1 MRDILRK
8 IIRLSLKIIASIL
21 IFTFALELLNQ
32 SPIEEGEGS
41 SRISKG
47 GEPTV
52 KKEVRIPDKEDI
64 ESLRQTCNE
73 VIEYLQGQE
82 VVLDDITELYNQ
94 VQEAK
99 VCRKANK
106 RFNELSAKYSEYKT
120 QLDEIQEHI
129 SKFVEEYNTY
139 MEMLESI
146 PSYAKTLKEEKYAEF
161 ERELKS
167 KCEPILNESQ
177 KYDDNEE
184 LITNMYL
191 EAKKIADDFFEEYY
205 ELMCQL
211 VVGEAGNGDLQE
223 QSRIINVAE
232 NRVEHPAF
240 KYYTI
245 KDVMFAP
252 GQYECTWN
260 GGIYKTQSE
269 QLRENVRAYLRGEV
283 ETGMPDDV
291 VWQAKFP
298 QGSRKDDPWF
308 YNEENGHY
316 FCYY

>member
-8 IIRLSLKIIASIL
+8 ILRLSFKIL
-21 IFTFALELLNQ
+21 ICILILTFALDLL
-32 SPIEEGEGS
+32 SEPIANIGEDT
-41 SRISKG
+41 SRTSEDK
-47 GEPTV
+47 EPTV
-52 KKEVRIPDKEDI
+52 KKEANIPTKEDL
-64 ESLRQTCNE
+64 ESLRKSYNE
-73 VIEYLQGQE
+73 IIEYLDGKE
-82 VVLDDITELYNQ
+82 VVIDEITQLYSE

-99 VCRKANK
+99 VCSKANK
-106 RFNELSAKYSEYKT
+106 RFNELKAKYDEYKE

-129 SKFVEEYNTY
+129 SKFIEEYNAY
-139 MEMLESI
+139 MSKLEAI
-146 PSYAKTLKEEKYAEF
+146 PSYARALRKLKYGEF
-161 ERELKS
+161 EKKLEQYCDLVLS
-167 KCEPILNESQ
+167 EEQ
-177 KYDDNEE
+177 KYKENEE
-184 LITNMYL
+184 EITNMYL
-191 EAKKIADDFFEEYY
+191 EAEKIADDFFEEYY

-211 VVGEAGNGDLQE
+211 VVGEAENGDLME

-245 KDVMFAP
+245 YDVMFAP

-260 GGIYKTQSE
+260 GGIHKKQSK

-298 QGSRKDDPWF
+298 QGSRKKDPWF

-316 FCYY
+316 YCYY